1 MEKVPLPGEGSNPNF
16 LVALSCGTA
25 SPGSTLK
32 IVMTNYRYAVYPLII
47 KFMKLKI
54 YQTIA
59 GVAIVLITG
68 MFLGR
73 FEITISNGANGS
85 RDLPSAATALP
96 PIPPVSPVVT
106 ASADIANQPKPDS
119 IPSPEPVEESN
130 SSLPANSSV
139 VGSLRV
145 SNRSDRP
152 VRVALL
158 SKRQAQKSYGK
169 PAHWDFAPGEGSGKG
184 LMLSLPEG
192 KLKVKQGDILVVF
205 AQDGSRRYWG
215 PYVAGETA
223 SPAWN
228 RTAGEWQLILQP

>member
-1 MEKVPLPGEGSNPNF
+1 MN
-16 LVALSCGTA
+16 
-25 SPGSTLK
+25 
-32 IVMTNYRYAVYPLII
+32 
-47 KFMKLKI
+47 LKI
-54 YQTIA
+54 YQILV

-73 FEITISNGANGS
+73 FEITISNGSN
-85 RDLPSAATALP
+85 RPIELPSAATALP
-96 PIPPVSPVVT
+96 PTPPVSRVET
-106 ASADIANQPKPDS
+106 ASLDTASQPKPEL
-119 IPSPEPVEESN
+119 PPEPVEESN
-130 SSLPANSSV
+130 SSIPVNGKAI
-139 VGSLRV
+139 GSLRV

-158 SKRQAQKSYGK
+158 SKRQAEKSYGK
-169 PAHWDFAPGEGSGKG
+169 PAHWDFAPGEGGGKG

-192 KLKVKQGDILVVF
+192 KLQVKQGDILVVF

-228 RTAGEWQLILQP
+228 ATVGEWQLILQP

>member
-1 MEKVPLPGEGSNPNF
+1 
-16 LVALSCGTA
+16 
-25 SPGSTLK
+25 
-32 IVMTNYRYAVYPLII
+32 
-47 KFMKLKI
+47 MKLKI
-54 YQTIA
+54 YQMIA

-73 FEITISNGANGS
+73 FEITISNGANRPS
-85 RDLPSAATALP
+85 DLPSAATVLP
-96 PIPPVSPVVT
+96 PTPPLSRVAT
-106 ASADIANQPKPDS
+106 ASTDTANQPKPDS
-119 IPSPEPVEESN
+119 IPIPPEPLEE
-130 SSLPANSSV
+130 ANSSIPLNAKAI
-139 VGSLRV
+139 GSLRV
-145 SNRSDRP
+145 SNRSEHP

-169 PAHWDFAPGEGSGKG
+169 PAHWDFAPGEGGGKG

-192 KLKVKQGDILVVF
+192 KLQVKQGDILVVF

>member
-1 MEKVPLPGEGSNPNF
+1 
-16 LVALSCGTA
+16 
-25 SPGSTLK
+25 
-32 IVMTNYRYAVYPLII
+32 MTNYRCAVYPLSI

-54 YQTIA
+54 YQMIA

-73 FEITISNGANGS
+73 FEITISNGANRPS
-85 RDLPSAATALP
+85 DLPSAATVLP
-96 PIPPVSPVVT
+96 PTPPLSRVAT
-106 ASADIANQPKPDS
+106 ASTDTANQPKPDS
-119 IPSPEPVEESN
+119 IPIPPEPLEE
-130 SSLPANSSV
+130 ANSSIPLNAKAI
-139 VGSLRV
+139 GSLRV
-145 SNRSDRP
+145 SNRSEHP

-169 PAHWDFAPGEGSGKG
+169 PAHWDFAPGEGGDKG

-192 KLKVKQGDILVVF
+192 KLQVKQGDILVVF

-223 SPAWN
+223 SPTWN

>member
-1 MEKVPLPGEGSNPNF
+1 
-16 LVALSCGTA
+16 
-25 SPGSTLK
+25 
-32 IVMTNYRYAVYPLII
+32 
-47 KFMKLKI
+47 MKLKI
-54 YQTIA
+54 YQMMI

-73 FEITISNGANGS
+73 FEITISNGAN
-85 RDLPSAATALP
+85 RPNDLPSAATALP
-96 PIPPVSPVVT
+96 PTPPVSRVAT
-106 ASADIANQPKPDS
+106 ASTDIGNQPKPDS
-119 IPSPEPVEESN
+119 IPTPEPLEESN
-130 SSLPANSSV
+130 SSIPVNAEAT
-139 VGSLRV
+139 GSLRV

-158 SKRQAQKSYGK
+158 SKPQAEKSYGK
-169 PAHWDFAPGEGSGKG
+169 PAHWDFAPGEGGGKG

-192 KLKVKQGDILVVF
+192 KLQVKQGDILVVF

>member
-1 MEKVPLPGEGSNPNF
+1 
-16 LVALSCGTA
+16 
-25 SPGSTLK
+25 
-32 IVMTNYRYAVYPLII
+32 
-47 KFMKLKI
+47 MKLKI
-54 YQTIA
+54 YQMII

-73 FEITISNGANGS
+73 FEITISNGAN
-85 RDLPSAATALP
+85 RPNDLPSAATALP
-96 PIPPVSPVVT
+96 PTPPVSRVVT
-106 ASADIANQPKPDS
+106 ASTDTANKPKPDS
-119 IPSPEPVEESN
+119 IPTALEPDEESN
-130 SSLPANSSV
+130 SSLPANSSAI
-139 VGSLRV
+139 GSLRV
-145 SNRSDRP
+145 SNRSEHP

-169 PAHWDFAPGEGSGKG
+169 PAHWDFAPGEGGSKG

-192 KLKVKQGDILVVF
+192 KLQVKQGDILVVF

>member
-1 MEKVPLPGEGSNPNF
+1 
-16 LVALSCGTA
+16 
-25 SPGSTLK
+25 
-32 IVMTNYRYAVYPLII
+32 MTNCGCAVYPLSI
-47 KFMKLKI
+47 KFMTLKT
-54 YQTIA
+54 YQILI

-73 FEITISNGANGS
+73 FEITISNSANRPS
-85 RDLPSAATALP
+85 DLPSAATALP
-96 PIPPVSPVVT
+96 PTPPVSRVATDSTDTAKGPKPELPPEPEENNSSIPVSA
-106 ASADIANQPKPDS
+106 ASA
-119 IPSPEPVEESN
+119 
-130 SSLPANSSV
+130 
-139 VGSLRV
+139 GSLRV

-158 SKRQAQKSYGK
+158 SKGQAEKSYGK

-184 LMLSLPEG
+184 LMLSLPDG
-192 KLKVKQGDILVVF
+192 TLKVKQADILVVF

-228 RTAGEWQLILQP
+228 ATAGEWQLTLQP

>member
-1 MEKVPLPGEGSNPNF
+1 
-16 LVALSCGTA
+16 
-25 SPGSTLK
+25 
-32 IVMTNYRYAVYPLII
+32 MTNCGRAVYPLSI

-54 YQTIA
+54 YQILIGA
-59 GVAIVLITG
+59 AIVLITG

-73 FEITISNGANGS
+73 FEITISNGANRPS
-85 RDLPSAATALP
+85 DLHSPATALP
-96 PIPPVSPVVT
+96 PTPPISRVET
-106 ASADIANQPKPDS
+106 ASTDTAKGLKPDL
-119 IPSPEPVEESN
+119 PPEPEAESN
-130 SSLPANSSV
+130 SSLPVNAASA
-139 VGSLRV
+139 GTLRV

-158 SKRQAQKSYGK
+158 SKRQAEKSYGK
-169 PAHWDFAPGEGSGKG
+169 PAHWDFAPGEGGGKG

-192 KLKVKQGDILVVF
+192 KLEVKQGDILVVF

-228 RTAGEWQLILQP
+228 ATAGEWQLTLQP